1 MSKNN
6 VLNDFIARFGD
17 PDENSST
24 AERPKVKQISHL
36 ASEGNTELGGGLLEM
51 KGDQLATEVKGNNPE
66 GINIDAGGLAVE
78 ALGMAPGVMS
88 LIDNAKGGQFE
99 TGADSG
105 GPGKAGGAILQGAA
119 TGAELGKAAGP
130 YGAAAGAVVGGL
142 ISTFAH
148 SKASKEY
155 KKNGQIQGMKED
167 ALEKAKRKEE
177 YGMSEG
183 LASMENLKNL
193 RQKQLGLS

>member
-1 MSKNN
+1 MSQDS

-17 PDENSST
+17 PNENT
-24 AERPKVKQISHL
+24 LPDERPKVNQISSL
-36 ASEGNTELGGGLLEM
+36 ASEGHTKLGGGLLEM
-51 KGDQLATEVKGNNPE
+51 KGDQLATEVEGNNPTGKNVNLG
-66 GINIDAGGLAVE
+66 GIASE
-78 ALGMAPGVMS
+78 ALGAAPGVMS

-119 TGAELGKAAGP
+119 TGAELGAAAGP
-130 YGAAAGAVVGGL
+130 YGQAAGAVVGGL

-148 SKASKEY
+148 SKAQKEY
-155 KKNGQIQGMKED
+155 KKNGQRQGMKED

-183 LASMENLKNL
+183 LASMENLKSL
-193 RQKQLGLS
+193 RQKQLGLA